1 MSEANQNVKKAATL
15 FCGRKVTLNLKA
27 PLNGLI
33 SYIIEGE
40 IKAAATRD
48 FGHTKFVRKPKIVH

>member
-1 MSEANQNVKKAATL
+1 MSEANLNIKKAATL

-33 SYIIEGE
+33 SYIIEDE
-40 IKAAATRD
+40 IKAQFRAYQII
-48 FGHTKFVRKPKIVH
+48 RKPKIVH

>member
-1 MSEANQNVKKAATL
+1 MSEVNIRIKKKVEERSATL

-33 SYIIEGE
+33 SHIIEDE
-40 IKAAATRD
+40 MSATP
-48 FGHTKFVRKPKIVH
+48 GHGH